1 MNNYNIE
8 YIVKLILNLLIV
20 GVIIYVVAKL
30 FIFLL
35 PVIIVL
41 IIAYYVYRIYMETKN
56 KVVNKKK
63 DKNNNIIDAE
73 IINERFDK

>member
-8 YIVKLILNLLIV
+8 YIVKIILNVLII
-20 GVIIYVVAKL
+20 GLIIYVFAKL

-35 PVIIVL
+35 PVVIVL
-41 IIAYYVYRIYMETKN
+41 IILYYVYRIYLETKSKIKNN
-56 KVVNKKK
+56 KEEKK
-63 DKNNNIIDAE
+63 DKVIDAE